1 MFAANPAAGA
11 PRTHNRVGG
20 VYGGGLCMAGAMMG
34 SVFLSDDDMA
44 KLTGRKRRAAQVA
57 ALKAMAVPFRVNAAG
72 WPVVPVSAVDGIF
85 RQPEKVKT
93 GWQSDKVID

>member
-1 MFAANPAAGA
+1 
-11 PRTHNRVGG
+11 
-20 VYGGGLCMAGAMMG
+20 MMD
-34 SVFLSDDDMA
+34 SVFLSDKDIA

-72 WPVVPVSAVDGIF
+72 WPVVAVAAVEGIF

-93 GWQSDKVID
+93 GWQSDKVAN

>member
-1 MFAANPAAGA
+1 
-11 PRTHNRVGG
+11 
-20 VYGGGLCMAGAMMG
+20 MMG

-93 GWQSDKVID
+93 GWQSDKVIDGKRQSRAGAATAHARKANKQR